1 MIEVPARLANIRGEA
16 VVEVLDDVIV
26 ERIIRK
32 LVPDVLITADAEADV
47 IYELYISSPA
57 LSLIAET
64 VDAVT

>member
-1 MIEVPARLANIRGEA
+1 MIEGVARLANIRGDA

-47 IYELYISSPA
+47 I
-57 LSLIAET
+57 
-64 VDAVT
+64 